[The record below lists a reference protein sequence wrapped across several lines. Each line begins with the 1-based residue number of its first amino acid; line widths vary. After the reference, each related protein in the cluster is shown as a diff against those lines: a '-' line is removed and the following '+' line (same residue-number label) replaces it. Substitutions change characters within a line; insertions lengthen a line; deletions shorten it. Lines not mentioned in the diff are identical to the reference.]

1 MAMEDDGVGDNGA
14 GWEDAGD
21 TLDLRAE
28 RRKLAEERV
37 ARGGSGRAQKTTA
50 ASQKTVAG
58 PLQPLTP
65 NPNPTPTP
73 TLTLTLTPNPNQGA
87 VRAPSSGWS

>member
-50 ASQKTVAG
+50 ASQKT
-58 PLQPLTP
+58 
-65 NPNPTPTP
+65 
-73 TLTLTLTPNPNQGA
+73 GA